1 MTKNLLHMKTRAGTK
16 RKCYTIFYRYAV
28 VLKFNKFKEKGDKT
42 PTDSTANALG
52 INKSSVSRWVNKS
65 SVSKWVRSR
74 WGSRSLLCQ
83 SGSDQTRHGQPRL
96 EICFRGQGKHITEE
110 EKSGWHPDVSVRLH
124 PSVWYDRPTFV
135 PWEEEHLPEIT
146 AVTRQKKMETVLFV
160 DNLDSYTTD
169 TFMKILRQ
177 NDTKRQLDVT
187 NVTDITQL
195 VDMGLGRVLKV
206 RIGLPKTS
214 G

>member
-1 MTKNLLHMKTRAGTK
+1 
-16 RKCYTIFYRYAV
+16 
-28 VLKFNKFKEKGDKT
+28 
-42 PTDSTANALG
+42 
-52 INKSSVSRWVNKS
+52 
-65 SVSKWVRSR
+65 
-74 WGSRSLLCQ
+74 
-83 SGSDQTRHGQPRL
+83 
-96 EICFRGQGKHITEE
+96 
-110 EKSGWHPDVSVRLH
+110 
-124 PSVWYDRPTFV
+124 
-135 PWEEEHLPEIT
+135 
-146 AVTRQKKMETVLFV
+146 METVFFA
-160 DNLDSYTTD
+160 DNLDSETTE